1 MDQTGGEWA
10 WAMLE
15 RLQERNMKRWRR
27 FLWHAL
33 REMRIRAIGVQ
44 WNAVGSFSEVR
55 EAPKAFGGFGQEE
68 EVHQAAAE
76 RAACSVQPMMEHLM
90 KKESLPMNGGANEQC
105 S

>member
-1 MDQTGGEWA
+1 MGHAGEAAGEEYEAVEKVPLARAPRNAHPCYWC
-10 WAMLE
+10 AME
-15 RLQERNMKRWRR
+15 CS
-27 FLWHAL
+27 
-33 REMRIRAIGVQ
+33 RIL
-44 WNAVGSFSEVR
+44 SEVR

>member
-1 MDQTGGEWA
+1 MGVAHAGEAAGEEYEAVEKAPLARPPRSAHPCDWCA
-10 WAMLE
+10 VE
-15 RLQERNMKRWRR
+15 CS
-27 FLWHAL
+27 
-33 REMRIRAIGVQ
+33 RIL
-44 WNAVGSFSEVR
+44 SEVR